1 MLQGWGGVG
10 GGALFAVSTR
20 SPVSRSVTWPTAAVC
35 RNQQRGGRWIGGLRG
50 GSLQITTTD
59 TSELFTLYKALP
71 CLSSNRAFIATPGGR
86 QVR

>member
-1 MLQGWGGVG
+1 MANSRRVQEPAERRKVDWG
-10 GGALFAVSTR
+10 TE
-20 SPVSRSVTWPTAAVC
+20 
-35 RNQQRGGRWIGGLRG
+35 G